1 MDLWTLPEALWVG
14 ERYIP
19 INWEWRAVLGV
30 LAILGEEAKP
40 LWQRWFAAVDAFYAE
55 PVPNRLL
62 RPAVAQMEQFI
73 TQGRPAQPGPKL
85 FDWQADAAEILSDL
99 NRVAGRELRKESM
112 HWWTFLGFFH
122 AIGEGR
128 FAELVALRQKLSR
141 GEKLTDGER
150 EFCRLY
156 PHRVRLPQP
165 PDPQREALEKM
176 LAEH

>member
-1 MDLWTLPEALWVG
+1 MDLWTLPTALRVG

-73 TQGRPAQPGPKL
+73 TMGRPAASGPKL